1 MTAAAPEF
9 TGERLIVMA
18 TGGIQTTLLPTWLD
32 WLRTN
37 YPATHVRC
45 VLTPS
50 ALRFTTPLACSA
62 FSGGQQPLTD
72 TWNQDID
79 HAVHVELADWADG
92 IIVHPATFHTVTR
105 LALGITD
112 TPMTLALQC
121 TSAPVVVCPA
131 LPPGGSDSPAYRAN
145 VATLAERPRT
155 AVLPPTQGVSTS
167 TGRTQIGT
175 AAFFPHALT
184 ALEDLKE
191 TL

>member
-1 MTAAAPEF
+1 MSTPAPEF
-9 TGERLIVMA
+9 TGERLVVMA

-32 WLRTN
+32 WLRTH
-37 YPATHVRC
+37 YPATQVRC
-45 VLTPS
+45 VLTSS
-50 ALRFTTPLACSA
+50 ALRFTTPLACSV
-62 FSGGQQPLTD
+62 FNGGRRPFTD
-72 TWNQDID
+72 RWDQDVD
-79 HAVHVELADWADG
+79 HAVHVELAEWSDG

-131 LPPGGSDSPAYRAN
+131 LPPGGADSPAYRAHA
-145 VATLAERPRT
+145 ATLAERPHT
-155 AVLPPTQGVSTS
+155 TVLPPTQGVSAS
-167 TGRTQIGT
+167 TGHTQIGT

-184 ALEDLKE
+184 ALQDLKE

>member
-1 MTAAAPEF
+1 MSTPAPEF

-32 WLRTN
+32 WLRTH
-37 YPATHVRC
+37 YPATQVRC

-50 ALRFTTPLACSA
+50 ALRFTTPLACSV
-62 FSGGQQPLTD
+62 FSGGRPPFTD
-72 TWNQDID
+72 TWDQDID
-79 HAVHVELADWADG
+79 HAVHVELAEWSDG
-92 IIVHPATFHTVTR
+92 IIVHPATFHTVAR

-121 TSAPVVVCPA
+121 TSAPVVICPA
-131 LPPGGSDSPAYRAN
+131 LPPGGADSHAYRSHA
-145 VATLAERPRT
+145 ATLAERSYT
-155 AVLPPTQGVSTS
+155 TVLSPTQGVSAA
-167 TGRTQIGT
+167 TGQTQIGT

-184 ALEDLKE
+184 ALQDLKE